1 MLVDLIYRLK
11 ASCTAG
17 ELDLMAEAGLTPA
30 EYNGI
35 AAMETDQ
42 TFCGSDISQKM
53 NLSPS
58 RASRVI
64 EQMVQKGYF
73 KRETD
78 TADRRKCNIT
88 LAEKGIQL
96 KKQITE
102 ARQTCES
109 RIRNR
114 LTQTEIDS
122 LSGTLEK
129 IIEVM

>member
-11 ASCTAG
+11 ASCIAG
-17 ELDLMAEAGLTPA
+17 ELDLMAEAGLSPA

-35 AAMETDQ
+35 AAMESGE
-42 TFCGSDISQKM
+42 TFCGSDISLKM

-88 LAEKGIQL
+88 LADKGIQL
-96 KKQITE
+96 KKQIQE
-102 ARQTCES
+102 ARKTCET
-109 RIRNR
+109 RIREK
-114 LTQTEIDS
+114 LTQQEIDA
-122 LSGTLEK
+122 LSVTLEK
-129 IIEVM
+129 IIQVM